1 MITPPT
7 LTATT
12 FLKQFP
18 TGRTKPCVFEC
29 VDHDGA
35 PAGDYVVK
43 LWANMEVPAV
53 ASMSEMVGALLAEEL
68 GLNVPAPAFI
78 EIDPALADVVQELD
92 VRQSVRGSAGI
103 NFGSAY
109 KSGGYSAWQP
119 GRRVPDGMHK
129 QAFEVFAF
137 DALIDNP
144 DRRREKPNLL
154 ENGEEVVV
162 IDHELAFSFIYELFP
177 SSTPWELAKADHLY
191 KHIFYADLQRLIIQS
206 GRIRK
211 AVAGFTRSHWD
222 ELEGILPDAWRSDR
236 CEKVR
241 DHLLGIISTDC
252 AIASRPKQRGL

>member
-154 ENGEEVVV
+154 ENGKRWSS
-162 IDHELAFSFIYELFP
+162 LTTNWPSLSSMSSSRAQPRGSSRRQTTSTST
-177 SSTPWELAKADHLY
+177 SST
-191 KHIFYADLQRLIIQS
+191 
-206 GRIRK
+206 RI
-211 AVAGFTRSHWD
+211 S
-222 ELEGILPDAWRSDR
+222 S
-236 CEKVR
+236 
-241 DHLLGIISTDC
+241 
-252 AIASRPKQRGL
+252 ASSSSQAESERR

>member
-103 NFGSAY
+103 NFGSGLQVGRVLSVAAWAP
-109 KSGGYSAWQP
+109 SAGW
-119 GRRVPDGMHK
+119 DA
-129 QAFEVFAF
+129 QASLRGV
-137 DALIDNP
+137 
-144 DRRREKPNLL
+144 
-154 ENGEEVVV
+154 
-162 IDHELAFSFIYELFP
+162 
-177 SSTPWELAKADHLY
+177 
-191 KHIFYADLQRLIIQS
+191 RL
-206 GRIRK
+206 R
-211 AVAGFTRSHWD
+211 
-222 ELEGILPDAWRSDR
+222 RSDR
-236 CEKVR
+236 Q
-241 DHLLGIISTDC
+241 S
-252 AIASRPKQRGL
+252 